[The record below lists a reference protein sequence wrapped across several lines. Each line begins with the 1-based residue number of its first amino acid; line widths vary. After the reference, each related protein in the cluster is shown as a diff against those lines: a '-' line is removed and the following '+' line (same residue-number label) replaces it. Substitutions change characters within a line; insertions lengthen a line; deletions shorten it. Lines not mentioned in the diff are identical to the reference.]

1 MAATQIRKWGNSAAL
16 RLSTATLED
25 AQLSIDQEVAI
36 QVSPG
41 RIVIEAAAPIY
52 DLKAMLASVTTTN
65 VPEFQP
71 AAEPVGAEVI
81 EW

>member
-16 RLSTATLED
+16 RLSTATLEE
-25 AQLSIDQEVAI
+25 AHFAIDQEVSI

-41 RIVIEAAAPIY
+41 RIVIEAATPVY
-52 DLKAMLASVTTTN
+52 ELEAMIASVTRKN
-65 VPEFQP
+65 RPDFVAQDP
-71 AAEPVGAEVI
+71 PVGAEVI